1 MVNGYALGGGLE
13 LAMACHLRV
22 AADNARLGQPEVNL
36 GLIPGFGGTQRLLR
50 LAGRAATLELCL
62 LGTPIDAAR
71 ALQLGLVNRVVPA
84 ADLESE
90 TMKLAA
96 QLASAAPLALR
107 GVLDA
112 VVLGGECGIE
122 EGLQFE
128 TAQFALLFASEDMR
142 EGTDAFLMAQATSS
156 RTAEPRPAMAPST
169 ESDRRTG
176 CTAPTVAGAVA
187 RERPR
192 WRLAGRPDGLRP
204 QDDDEDAPIAE
215 TQARHRGAWAAR
227 ERHRAR
233 ESRLAGRAAEA
244 RRATFGPEASG
255 HHQRFAGRAGVG
267 GCSARS
273 RRCRAPQ
280 DRPCPRPPPR
290 RAGAMRVHAQPE
302 TSGMSVRKSDG
313 GRRRAGQ
320 GGRACD
326 EVRRRQAGRP
336 TQEERRAAGRPD
348 EGRRDRGDVR
358 APAGAQPAS
367 DHRAGIHHA
376 VRVAGRGDPVGAGH
390 RRQR

>member
-1 MVNGYALGGGLE
+1 MTASPVLSRDADGVRVLTIDRPDKLNALNRQTLEALDAAFAAAGEDPAVRAVVLTGSGGKAFVAGADIAEMNALTAIEGREFSLLGQRLMRRIERLPKPVVAMVNGYALGGGLE

-22 AADNARLGQPEVNL
+22 AADSARLGQPEVNL

-142 EGTDAFLMAQATSS
+142 EGTDAFLAK
-156 RTAEPRPAMAPST
+156 RK
-169 ESDRRTG
+169 
-176 CTAPTVAGAVA
+176 
-187 RERPR
+187 
-192 WRLAGRPDGLRP
+192 P
-204 QDDDEDAPIAE
+204 QF
-215 TQARHRGAWAAR
+215 QNR
-227 ERHRAR
+227 
-233 ESRLAGRAAEA
+233 
-244 RRATFGPEASG
+244 
-255 HHQRFAGRAGVG
+255 
-267 GCSARS
+267 
-273 RRCRAPQ
+273 
-280 DRPCPRPPPR
+280 
-290 RAGAMRVHAQPE
+290 
-302 TSGMSVRKSDG
+302 
-313 GRRRAGQ
+313 
-320 GGRACD
+320 
-326 EVRRRQAGRP
+326 
-336 TQEERRAAGRPD
+336 
-348 EGRRDRGDVR
+348 
-358 APAGAQPAS
+358 
-367 DHRAGIHHA
+367 
-376 VRVAGRGDPVGAGH
+376 
-390 RRQR
+390 